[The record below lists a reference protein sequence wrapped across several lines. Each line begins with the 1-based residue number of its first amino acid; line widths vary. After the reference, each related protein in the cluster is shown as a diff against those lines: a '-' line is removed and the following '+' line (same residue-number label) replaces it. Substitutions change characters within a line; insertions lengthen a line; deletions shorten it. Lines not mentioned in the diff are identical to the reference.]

1 MTILYFLY
9 LLNDEL
15 KSFQNGVDTVY
26 NGCITYG
33 STPIDKTPNSIVNA
47 IEDIYNTRYNEGY
60 KDGEINWTENFIFYH
75 YSNRNQGN
83 MPNPPAYQ
91 MDSNHDTAII
101 EIAGY
106 SNHYSD
112 WYVTNSDV
120 TQIHHRYETGP
131 KENDNG

>member
-1 MTILYFLY
+1 
-9 LLNDEL
+9 
-15 KSFQNGVDTVY
+15 
-26 NGCITYG
+26 
-33 STPIDKTPNSIVNA
+33 
-47 IEDIYNTRYNEGY
+47 
-60 KDGEINWTENFIFYH
+60 
-75 YSNRNQGN
+75 

-131 KENDNG
+131 KENDNGWHSFMVSNIVTDCKDKLLNIQRNSGNEIFDMFIYAF